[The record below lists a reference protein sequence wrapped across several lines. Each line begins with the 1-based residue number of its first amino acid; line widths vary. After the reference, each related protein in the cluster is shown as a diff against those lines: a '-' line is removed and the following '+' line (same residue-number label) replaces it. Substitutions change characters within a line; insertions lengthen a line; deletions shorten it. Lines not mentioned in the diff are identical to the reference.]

1 MEKQDLVHHNTNRR
15 NRLCFHRDDGRISLA
30 AGRSYMDRPE
40 DIVGEVVV
48 LDQELDMSFVEE
60 VLLQ

>member
-1 MEKQDLVHHNTNRR
+1 
-15 NRLCFHRDDGRISLA
+15 
-30 AGRSYMDRPE
+30 MDRPE